1 MIRQELKKLIQK
13 SLDKEADIVIETPA
27 QSSHGDY
34 SSNIALIMGGNDP
47 FKFAQE
53 LKEKMGRP
61 EFLDKIE
68 VVKPGF
74 INFFLSPGFLQK
86 KIEGI
91 LKKGFEFPELNK
103 KINVEFISAN
113 PTGPLTLGN
122 GRGGFCG
129 DALANALEKVGCKV
143 TREYYINDTGEQIR
157 KLGHSVIGDSE
168 AVYKG
173 DYINELKIKGEDPE
187 EVGQKACKQILDNI
201 IKPSV
206 AKMGIDFDVWFSQK
220 SLDPEEVL
228 ALLEKKGLT
237 YEKDGAL
244 WFNSEKFGDDKD
256 RVLIRKNKEKTY
268 FASDIAYLKNKFE
281 RGFDKLIFFLGA
293 DHAGYVKRMEAAAEA
308 LGYNKKDLDFMVMQL
323 VRLFEGGRQVRMSKR
338 AGTYVTI
345 DELIDEVGLDVAR
358 FFFLMRGSGS
368 HLNFDLELAKEKSE
382 KNPVYYVQYA
392 HARISSILKKPNISF
407 KKADLSLLKRQEELD
422 LIKKVIRFPEVIK
435 DTACDYQVQ
444 RLTQYV
450 RDLADLFHKFYEKH
464 QVLGEDKELTK
475 ARLCLISITKHT
487 LSEALGVMGISAPE
501 KM

>member
-13 SLDKEADIVIETPA
+13 SLDREADIIIETPV

-47 FKFAQE
+47 FRFAQE
-53 LKEKMGRP
+53 MREKMGRP

-68 VVKPGF
+68 IAKPGF
-74 INFFLSPGFLQK
+74 INFFLSPDFLQE
-86 KIEGI
+86 KIEEV
-91 LKKGFEFPELNK
+91 LEKGFEFPELNK

-129 DALANALEKVGCKV
+129 DVLASVLEKAGGKV
-143 TREYYINDTGEQIR
+143 TREYYVNDIGGQIK

-173 DYINELKIKGEDPE
+173 EYIKELKIKGRDPE
-187 EVGQKACKQILDNI
+187 EVGQKACKEILENI
-201 IKPSV
+201 IKPSID
-206 AKMGIDFDVWFSQK
+206 KMGIKFDVWFSEK
-220 SLDPEEVL
+220 SLDPEKVL
-228 ALLEKKGLT
+228 GLLKKKGLT
-237 YEKDGAL
+237 YEKEGAL
-244 WFNSEKFGDDKD
+244 WFSAKKFGDDKD

-268 FASDIAYLKNKFE
+268 FASDIAYLENKFE
-281 RGFDKLIFFLGA
+281 KGFDKLIFFLGA
-293 DHAGYVKRMEAAAEA
+293 DHAGYVKRMEAATSA
-308 LGYNKKDLDFMVMQL
+308 LGHNKEDLDFIIMQL
-323 VRLFEGGRQVRMSKR
+323 VRLFKGGKQARMSKR

-358 FFFLMRGSGS
+358 FFFLMRGAGS

-392 HARISSILKKPNISF
+392 HARISSILKKSDVSLRKIEF
-407 KKADLSLLKRQEELD
+407 SLLKKQEELD
-422 LIKKVIRFPEVIK
+422 LIKKIMKFSEVIE

-450 RDLADLFHKFYEKH
+450 RDLADLFHKFYEKR

-475 ARLCLISITKHT
+475 ARLSLVSATKYT
-487 LSEALGVMGISAPE
+487 LGEALNVMGISAPE